1 MKYMLF
7 ALIAVLL
14 VGCGASAPT
23 VTPTPQPT
31 PTPAPCY
38 VQAEEY
44 VSKLKPIMTAWD
56 DANKLAN
63 STGRGSLSGPVASL
77 QEIKQDVYALTP
89 PECAQVVQ
97 DEMLAYMS
105 DTIDEYIAFMG
116 QKDATQ
122 KSLSQS
128 ASKHLDA
135 WANEYIKILPPTP

>member
-1 MKYMLF
+1 MKYTLF
-7 ALIAVLL
+7 VLMTALL
-14 VGCGASAPT
+14 VGCGVFSPKS
-23 VTPTPQPT
+23 TPTPQPT
-31 PTPAPCY
+31 PTPLPCY

-44 VSKLKPIMTAWD
+44 VSKLKPIMTSWD

-63 STGRGSLSGPVASL
+63 STGRGSLSGPVARL
-77 QEIKQDVYALTP
+77 QEIKQDVDALTP

-122 KSLSQS
+122 KSLSES